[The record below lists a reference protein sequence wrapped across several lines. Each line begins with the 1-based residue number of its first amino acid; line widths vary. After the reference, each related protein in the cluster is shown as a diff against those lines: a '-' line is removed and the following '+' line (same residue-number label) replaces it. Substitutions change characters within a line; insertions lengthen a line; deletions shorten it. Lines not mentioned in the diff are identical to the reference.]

1 MQTCSKCK
9 AELSD
14 DKSFCDECGTP
25 IAKVTE
31 TPKAAQEIKTERN
44 QSASDELVLR
54 TWKPWRWLFTENYG
68 SLKISE
74 GNFIWDLYPSWKH
87 PAVKI
92 IFQIFSY
99 GFHVLGYLTHSG
111 FSPINNV
118 NAIAIVSP
126 QWIKW
131 RFSFLIVNS
140 GGFIGLYPIPEEDLE
155 KAKSFRQALRMASN
169 KKQFVDVR

>member
-1 MQTCSKCK
+1 MKTCSNCK
-9 AELSD
+9 TELSD

-25 IAKVTE
+25 IAKEPEAPNIVSDKKSE
-31 TPKAAQEIKTERN
+31 KLN
-44 QSASDELVLR
+44 SASDTLELR
-54 TWKPWRWLFTENYG
+54 TWKPWRWLFTECYG
-68 SLKISE
+68 SLKISD

-87 PAVKI
+87 PIVKI
-92 IFQIFSY
+92 IFQIFSW

-111 FSPINNV
+111 FSPINNM

-140 GGFIGLYPIPEEDLE
+140 GGFIGLYPIPGEDLE
-155 KAKSFRQALRMASN
+155 KAKSFRQALRAVSN
-169 KKQFVDVR
+169 KK